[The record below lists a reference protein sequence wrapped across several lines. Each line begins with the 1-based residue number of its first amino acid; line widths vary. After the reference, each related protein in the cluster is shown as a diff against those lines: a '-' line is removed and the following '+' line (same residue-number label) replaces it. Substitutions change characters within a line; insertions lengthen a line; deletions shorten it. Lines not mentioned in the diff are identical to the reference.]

1 LAKEIHLAQAGLTDL
16 PLGWEIIEVSDLLLK
31 DRGIAVGVMYPGDHD
46 PFGIPLIRVG
56 DMSGSLINPRP
67 EFRVSPAVHEEYRRT
82 ELEGGELLLTLV
94 GGLGQCAVVPK
105 SMRGWNAARAVAVI
119 RLKDPSD
126 AQFLRLCL
134 LSQPLQY
141 LINAWANTTVQ
152 ATLNLKEIRRL
163 PVPWPP
169 KRERAVIA
177 NVVGALD
184 DKIELNRRM
193 NETLEAMARALF
205 QNWFVDATQA
215 GLPKG
220 WRERTVDEDFNL
232 TMGQSPPGESYNEP
246 ALYAMGVAD
255 HNFLRISMRPAW
267 RLFTKSAGKLPMEF
281 GALVEKTIDVRNAI
295 VHGQPTGLDEKELS
309 KLTKAVKKATEF
321 VGTYATSIDIL
332 PELKKR
338 YPNWI
343 REDLSAVRIIQ
354 KSKRAFLETT
364 TRKPADAVRDEK
376 VERTDL
382 SFIVDDVDSE
392 EMAEM
397 FSANHTAAENAQKF
411 VKELDPFSLSMVTDV
426 FRSEAHEAIAAE
438 FGPESRKT

>member
-1 LAKEIHLAQAGLTDL
+1 MSAEPQRLAKEIHLAQAGLTDL

-193 NETLEAMARALF
+193 HETLEAMARALF
-205 QNWFVDATQA
+205 QNWFVDATHA

-255 HNFLRISMRPAW
+255 HNFLRISM
-267 RLFTKSAGKLPMEF
+267 
-281 GALVEKTIDVRNAI
+281 
-295 VHGQPTGLDEKELS
+295 
-309 KLTKAVKKATEF
+309 
-321 VGTYATSIDIL
+321 
-332 PELKKR
+332 
-338 YPNWI
+338 
-343 REDLSAVRIIQ
+343 
-354 KSKRAFLETT
+354 
-364 TRKPADAVRDEK
+364 
-376 VERTDL
+376 
-382 SFIVDDVDSE
+382 
-392 EMAEM
+392 
-397 FSANHTAAENAQKF
+397 
-411 VKELDPFSLSMVTDV
+411 
-426 FRSEAHEAIAAE
+426 
-438 FGPESRKT
+438 